1 MIRLKIILFVG
12 FTSLNFINESN
23 QYNLLCGNIAT
34 ELYTLICNCGENSF
48 ELNFDNEFVCIS
60 DGNCQLEPEGM

>member
-12 FTSLNFINESN
+12 FTSLIFTKCKSDR
-23 QYNLLCGNIAT
+23 LCGNIASNT
-34 ELYTLICNCGENSF
+34 HGAICSCGKNSF
-48 ELNFDNEFVCIS
+48 EMNFDNDFVCIS